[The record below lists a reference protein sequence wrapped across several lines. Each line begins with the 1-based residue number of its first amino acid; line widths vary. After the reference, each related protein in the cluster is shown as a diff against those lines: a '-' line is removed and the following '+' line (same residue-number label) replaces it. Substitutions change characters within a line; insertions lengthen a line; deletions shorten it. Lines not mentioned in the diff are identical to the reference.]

1 MTDPLAS
8 PNNLNVKGNSG
19 SSETTA
25 DNTEPLLD
33 EVGIGRTITRLA
45 HEIVEGNS
53 GIENLV
59 LVGIQRRGVTI
70 ARRIVSEIEKFEN
83 TPAIGSLDV
92 TMHRDDFDRR
102 GLRATPLPTVLPELE
117 GRTLILVDDVLFTGR
132 TIRAA
137 LDAINDYG
145 RPKHIRLAVLVDRGH
160 RELPIRADI
169 VGKNIPTAREDDVRV
184 LLVEDDG
191 RDAVIVTDR
200 GNDA

>member
-1 MTDPLAS
+1 MTDPLAG
-8 PNNLNVKGNSG
+8 PNNLNGN
-19 SSETTA
+19 SETTA
-25 DNTEPLLD
+25 DHTEPLLD
-33 EVGIGRTITRLA
+33 EVGLGRTITRLA

-53 GIENLV
+53 GIGNLV

-70 ARRIVSEIEKFEN
+70 AQRIAAEIEKFEN
-83 TPAIGSLDV
+83 SPAIGSLDV

-102 GLRATPLPTVLPELE
+102 GLRGTPLPTSLPELE
-117 GRTLILVDDVLFTGR
+117 GQKVILIDDVLFTGR

-169 VGKNIPTAREDDVRV
+169 VGKNIPTSREDDVRV
-184 LLVEDDG
+184 LLIEDDG
-191 RDAVIVTDR
+191 QDAVIVTSR
-200 GNDA
+200 GNGS